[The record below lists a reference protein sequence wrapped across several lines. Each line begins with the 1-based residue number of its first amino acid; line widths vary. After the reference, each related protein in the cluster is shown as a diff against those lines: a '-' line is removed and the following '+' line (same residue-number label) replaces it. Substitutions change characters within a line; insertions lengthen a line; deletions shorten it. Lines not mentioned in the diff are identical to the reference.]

1 MLASAGPVVFCV
13 RPKMAAKTSSAQL
26 ALCEQKNSCV
36 GPGVGVRKPPR
47 ETARM
52 LSEAD
57 PFMVVQEEATK
68 ALLDVKA
75 QFSCWRELSSS
86 SSEMDRTAANQ
97 HKVGLTTAVGDL
109 LLDLDDLQGAVDNAA
124 KDPAKFGIAPEELQ
138 RRRSFISQSRAEANS
153 IRDTLAAAKSVKS
166 ARKERIER
174 QGLLSGRGS
183 SSCEMASGAASSV
196 EAMAEAGR
204 LQRGVHQSHEDEL
217 QEQAQV
223 QRAMVAEQDDNLGM
237 LSSTMTRLGQMG
249 LAIKDE
255 LVSQGRQ
262 LDELTDD
269 VDKTSSKLKQAQN
282 VMTKLPKTKDRG
294 LFCCILILTLVL
306 GFLVYLI
313 FFCT

>member
-1 MLASAGPVVFCV
+1 M
-13 RPKMAAKTSSAQL
+13 
-26 ALCEQKNSCV
+26 
-36 GPGVGVRKPPR
+36 
-47 ETARM
+47 
-52 LSEAD
+52 
-57 PFMVVQEEATK
+57 
-68 ALLDVKA
+68 
-75 QFSCWRELSSS
+75 
-86 SSEMDRTAANQ
+86 
-97 HKVGLTTAVGDL
+97 
-109 LLDLDDLQGAVDNAA
+109 
-124 KDPAKFGIAPEELQ
+124 
-138 RRRSFISQSRAEANS
+138 
-153 IRDTLAAAKSVKS
+153 
-166 ARKERIER
+166 
-174 QGLLSGRGS
+174 
-183 SSCEMASGAASSV
+183 
-196 EAMAEAGR
+196 
-204 LQRGVHQSHEDEL
+204 
-217 QEQAQV
+217 V

>member
-1 MLASAGPVVFCV
+1 
-13 RPKMAAKTSSAQL
+13 
-26 ALCEQKNSCV
+26 
-36 GPGVGVRKPPR
+36 
-47 ETARM
+47 M

-109 LLDLDDLQGAVDNAA
+109 LLDLGDLQGAVDNAA

-138 RRRSFISQSRAEANS
+138 RRRSFISQTRAEANS

-174 QGLLSGRGS
+174 QGLLAGRGS

-217 QEQAQV
+217 QV
-223 QRAMVAEQDDNLGM
+223 VTL
-237 LSSTMTRLGQMG
+237 
-249 LAIKDE
+249 
-255 LVSQGRQ
+255 
-262 LDELTDD
+262 LTY
-269 VDKTSSKLKQAQN
+269 L
-282 VMTKLPKTKDRG
+282 
-294 LFCCILILTLVL
+294 LTLKRTCH
-306 GFLVYLI
+306 GSTCHG
-313 FFCT
+313 CTYYGWQV